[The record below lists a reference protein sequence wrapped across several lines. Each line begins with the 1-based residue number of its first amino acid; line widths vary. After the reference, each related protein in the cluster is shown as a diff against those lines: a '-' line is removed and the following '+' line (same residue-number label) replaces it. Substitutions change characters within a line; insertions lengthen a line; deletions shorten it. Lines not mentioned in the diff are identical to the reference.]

1 MGKRFTKSKHHQ
13 HPIMQLIVNFAR
25 NQHAVEV
32 SNDSTVEDL
41 KYEIASE
48 YNLEE
53 ESLMMFSQGVE
64 LQDEQVF
71 AHLECAEINVETEVV
86 GEGKGGKRKKK
97 VYKTAK
103 RTPHKHINIKMRA
116 LKYYTVQANGEVKN
130 ALKLCPE
137 EICKGGVFMSDHWN
151 RCYCGK
157 CQLTLIKE
165 NAPKEPPKK
174 KVVAKVEE
182 VVEDKPAAKK
192 GKGKKGKK

>member
-1 MGKRFTKSKHHQ
+1 MG
-13 HPIMQLIVNFAR
+13 
-25 NQHAVEV
+25 AVEV

-53 ESLMMFSQGVE
+53 ESMMMFSQGVE

-71 AHLECAEINVETEVV
+71 AHLECAEINVETEIL

-97 VYKTAK
+97 IYKTAK
-103 RTPHKHINIKMRA
+103 RIPHKHKNIKMRA
-116 LKYYTVQANGEVKN
+116 LKHYAFLSNGEVKP
-130 ALKLCPE
+130 ALKLCPHP
-137 EICKGGVFMSDHWN
+137 ICKGGIFMSDHWN

-157 CQLTLIKE
+157 CHLTLIKE

-174 KVVAKVEE
+174 KVV
-182 VVEDKPAAKK
+182 VVEKEEEKKDDKKPA
-192 GKGKKGKK
+192 KGKKGKK

>member
-1 MGKRFTKSKHHQ
+1 MGKGNLD
-13 HPIMQLIVNFAR
+13 PIRHNTFMQLIVNLKGSPYAL
-25 NQHAVEV
+25 EV
-32 SNDSTVEDL
+32 SSESTIEDL
-41 KYEIASE
+41 KQNIASE
-48 YNLEE
+48 YNLDEE
-53 ESLMMFSQGVE
+53 CLMAFSEGLE
-64 LQDEQVF
+64 LDDETTF
-71 AHLECAEINVETEVV
+71 GNLEAAEINIESEVV

-103 RTPHKHINIKMRA
+103 RIPHKHVNIKMRA
-116 LKYYTVQANGEVKN
+116 LKYYTIQSNGEVKN
-130 ALKLCPE
+130 TLKLCPE

-174 KVVAKVEE
+174 KVVVKVEE
-182 VVEDKPAAKK
+182 EVEEKGPAK

>member
-1 MGKRFTKSKHHQ
+1 
-13 HPIMQLIVNFAR
+13 
-25 NQHAVEV
+25 
-32 SNDSTVEDL
+32 
-41 KYEIASE
+41 
-48 YNLEE
+48 
-53 ESLMMFSQGVE
+53 MMFSQGVE

-71 AHLECAEINVETEVV
+71 SHLELAEINVETEVV

-103 RTPHKHINIKMRA
+103 RIPHKHKNIKMRA
-116 LKYYTVQANGEVKN
+116 LNYYTVMANGEIKN

-174 KVVAKVEE
+174 KVVEKKVEE
-182 VVEDKPAAKK
+182 EAKPEAK
-192 GKGKKGKK
+192 GKGKKRKKKIYK